1 MKSPQLLIGFLRFA
15 TLACIAALLVFSA
28 KADLIELTNGDHYRG
43 TVIGMTQTT
52 LEFQSEIQ
60 GRVKLPREKVARIT
74 FREPVGQPTTM
85 APSQSVPGTPAG
97 PGTPTQPAAQTS
109 QVDEVMKQMRE
120 QGIDPRIVKQV
131 QEQIFGKAS
140 PEAAQKFNDTMEGL
154 MSGRV
159 SVQDIRAQALD
170 SIKQIKAARAE
181 LGDEAGG
188 MLDGYLAVLE
198 KFVQETGPGGSATV
212 PRPVP
217 ATPTVPPTSPQPPK

>member
-1 MKSPQLLIGFLRFA
+1 MKSPQSLTGLFRSAALV
-15 TLACIAALLVFSA
+15 CIAALMVFPA

-43 TVIGMTQTT
+43 NVIGMTQTT

-74 FREPVGQPTTM
+74 LREPVSQPTAVTPQ
-85 APSQSVPGTPAG
+85 AIPSTPETRNHK
-97 PGTPTQPAAQTS
+97 PETS
-109 QVDEVMKQMRE
+109 TLSQADEVTKQMRE

-212 PRPVP
+212 PRPAAPNPPAAPPAAPP
-217 ATPTVPPTSPQPPK
+217 ATTK